1 MATRQIGL
9 DIWLGCITLLWALQ
23 PLLWSQARG
32 VFALSLGTALLAF
45 AAWCF
50 SLPVLMIWSGAVG
63 LCNLTLALVL
73 SAQAPNLWAGLS
85 TGITLL
91 AMLDGNHRFT
101 YLRYCQI
108 TPGVLTAFLSVFM
121 QLSGLTLA
129 VGVTLSLFIPI
140 TRQSIAV
147 PAAGILTIAG
157 ACMLIVFLSL
167 FLLSANRT
175 SESVRREQNITDA

>member
-1 MATRQIGL
+1 MATRQTSL
-9 DIWLGCITLLWALQ
+9 DIWLGCITILWALQ

-32 VFALSLGTALLAF
+32 VFAFSLATALLAF

-50 SLPVLMIWSGAVG
+50 SLPVLMTWSGAVG

-85 TGITLL
+85 AGITLL

-108 TPGVLTAFLSVFM
+108 TPGVLTAFLNVFV

-129 VGVTLSLFIPI
+129 VGITLSLFIPM
-140 TRQSIAV
+140 TRQSIAAS
-147 PAAGILTIAG
+147 AASVLTITG
-157 ACMLIVFLSL
+157 ACLLIAFLSL
-167 FLLSANRT
+167 FLLHTNRA
-175 SESVRREQNITDA
+175 SEGLRREQNITDA